1 MLDNQT
7 IEARIQDTVY
17 SLAASPAFAR
27 TGVCF
32 AAHQRGVLRSDNGG
46 LTWQS
51 TFAELGLD
59 TPLPATCIALSPSF
73 DEDHTLFAGVPG
85 GVLRSTDGGRQ
96 WTTAV
101 LASPPPFVSSLALSP
116 GYADDAI
123 VFAGTMDDGVLRSS
137 DGGAS
142 WEMWNIGLLDPNIL
156 CLAISPAFGRDRMLY
171 AGTESGIFCSRNSG
185 RFWHELAFPIDD
197 AAVLCLALSPAF
209 EQDGIMFAG
218 TEARGLARSTDRGQ
232 SWQSLPIANRPG
244 AVNSLLLS
252 PEFPNRPDLLII
264 LDEFLMISRDGGASW
279 SHVQTDVDLSAGLTS
294 IVAPLGLDPGDPL
307 LVGLVDGRV
316 LRIA

>member
-7 IEARIQDTVY
+7 IEQIQDTVY

-27 TGVCF
+27 TRICF
-32 AAHQRGVLRSDNGG
+32 AAHQRGVMRSDDGG
-46 LTWQS
+46 LTWQ
-51 TFAELGLD
+51 TAFDALALD

-73 DEDHTLFAGVPG
+73 DEDQTLFAGVPG
-85 GVLRSTDGGRQ
+85 GILRSTDGGRQ

-101 LASPPPFVSSLALSP
+101 LASPPPFVSSLVLSP
-116 GYADDAI
+116 DYAEDTI
-123 VFAGTMDDGVLRSS
+123 IFAGTMDDGVFRSG

-156 CLAISPAFGRDRMLY
+156 CLAISPDFGRDRTLY
-171 AGTESGIFCSRNSG
+171 AGTESGIYCSRNSG

-197 AAVLCLALSPAF
+197 APVLCLALSPAF

-218 TEARGLARSTDRGQ
+218 TEACGLARSTDRGQ
-232 SWQSLPIANRPG
+232 SWQTLPVPDLSG
-244 AVNSLLLS
+244 AINGLLIS
-252 PEFPNRPDLLII
+252 PDFHNTPDLLII
-264 LDEFLMISRDGGASW
+264 LDDTLLVSRDEGLSW
-279 SHVQTDVDLSAGLTS
+279 SQVQTDADLSAGLTS
-294 IVAPLGLDPGDPL
+294 IVAPLGLEPDAPL
-307 LVGLVDGRV
+307 LAGLVDGRV